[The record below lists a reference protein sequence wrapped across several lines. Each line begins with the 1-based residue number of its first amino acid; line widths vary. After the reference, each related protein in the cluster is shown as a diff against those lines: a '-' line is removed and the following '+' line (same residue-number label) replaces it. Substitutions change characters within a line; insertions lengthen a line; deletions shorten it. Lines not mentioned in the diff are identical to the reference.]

1 LFVCRKARTRRWT
14 LDAALKLVHARLKGL
29 HYLPDAAHLVELNLQ
44 LVNLAEDGA
53 EAGDLG
59 VGIGDGVGG
68 AVGLELGG
76 GLGLLGELGERGSA
90 WHDIGS
96 GYQKSKHT

>member
-1 LFVCRKARTRRWT
+1 M
-14 LDAALKLVHARLKGL
+14 DARLKGL
-29 HYLPDAAHLVELNLQ
+29 YYLPDAAHLVELDLQ

-53 EAGDLG
+53 EASDLG

-76 GLGLLGELGERGSA
+76 GLGLLGELEGRKDGSA
-90 WHDIGS
+90 WHAIVRTVQNEHQRHS
-96 GYQKSKHT
+96 HT